1 MRRYLFPALSEIAI
15 VGIFFAAG
23 LVLVALLKA

>member
-1 MRRYLFPALSEIAI
+1 MRRYVFPALSEIVI

-23 LVLVALLKA
+23 LVLVAMLT